1 MKHEPSIKRSRVLSF
16 VPALGFNDVVIMLAS
31 LGWAL
36 EQFHFSG
43 AIDDDDCGTNGTIA
57 ARRMI
62 HTIERFQRRVSMR
75 FVVVLAALAGLLGV
89 ATTANAQSLGP
100 RCTQACP
107 SCCAPSKYSG
117 HCFYPH
123 CQRPIPPD
131 PWAGRGQGGKQGE
144 GFQWHPYLRSP
155 RDFWMTQPWG

>member
-1 MKHEPSIKRSRVLSF
+1 
-16 VPALGFNDVVIMLAS
+16 
-31 LGWAL
+31 
-36 EQFHFSG
+36 
-43 AIDDDDCGTNGTIA
+43 
-57 ARRMI
+57 
-62 HTIERFQRRVSMR
+62 MR

-100 RCTQACP
+100 RCSQACP
-107 SCCAPSKYSG
+107 SCCAQCSKYSG
-117 HCFYPH
+117 RCLYPP
-123 CQRPIPPD
+123 CQRPIPQD